1 VVLKEDTRQKV
12 VRQHKPLVVV
22 AAITPWNK
30 KVRANAAGTLKRL
43 TLELGG
49 NDVAIVLGDID
60 PKEVTP
66 KIYAAAMANAG
77 QFTQTTIINV
87 AK

>member
-1 VVLKEDTRQKV
+1 M
-12 VRQHKPLVVV
+12 
-22 AAITPWNK
+22 AS
-30 KVRANAAGTLKRL
+30 AAGTLKRL

-60 PKEVTP
+60 PKDVAP

-77 QFTQTTIINV
+77 QFCIGI
-87 AK
+87 AALRPR